1 MIARAAGIVLFALAA
16 LAGEAVLSVIAGGA
30 LRAPVDMPLRASAG
44 EGGAPA
50 RVALEAGEIG
60 RILAHGRWPQRS
72 QRDPS
77 NRVSGQPAAIALGR
91 ELFFEP
97 RLSANGAMSCAT
109 CHIPERGWADGRKQ
123 ALGLAP
129 LDRNTPTVLNVG
141 LQRWFAWD
149 GRSDSLWAQS
159 LKPIVD
165 PREMGATARHVAGV
179 VGAPG
184 ELRCLYERAFG
195 TPPGADE
202 ERVLVDAG
210 KALAAFLETVVSGPT
225 SFDEFRDALA
235 RGDTAAAARY
245 PQAAQRGAR
254 IFIGRGNCSVCHFGA
269 AFTNGE
275 FHDVGVPF
283 LVAPGRVDSGRH
295 GGIRQL
301 RADRFNLLGP
311 YSDDASRA
319 SAVKTRHVELQHAN
333 YGQFKT
339 PSLRNVALTA
349 PYMHDGRYAT
359 LREVVRHYSELD
371 MERIHTHGEQLLRP
385 LRLSDAEIDDLVAF
399 LETLTAPGASTVP
412 APPPVAGC
420 GG

>member
-1 MIARAAGIVLFALAA
+1 MMTRASTAAVVVPLTFVALAVA
-16 LAGEAVLSVIAGGA
+16 AILLGPD
-30 LRAPVDMPLRASAG
+30 RPTRTASAG
-44 EGGAPA
+44 AAEVQTPS
-50 RVALEAGEIG
+50 RLDLEAGEVG
-60 RILAHGRWPQRS
+60 RVLAHGRWPQRA

-77 NRVSGQPAAIALGR
+77 NRVSGHPSAIALGQR
-91 ELFFEP
+91 LFFEP

-141 LQRWFAWD
+141 LQRWFSWD

-165 PREMGATARHVAGV
+165 PREMGVTAQHVAAV
-179 VGAPG
+179 VRAPG
-184 ELRCLYERAFG
+184 VLACLYERAFG
-195 TPPGADE
+195 GRPSDND
-202 ERVLVDAG
+202 ERVLVDVG
-210 KALAAFLETVVSGPT
+210 KALAAFLETVSSGRTP
-225 SFDEFRDALA
+225 FDEFRDALA
-235 RGDTAAAARY
+235 RGDDLAAARY
-245 PQAAQRGAR
+245 PIAAQRGAR
-254 IFIGRGNCSVCHFGA
+254 IFVGRGNCSVCHFGA

-283 LVAPGRVDSGRH
+283 LVAPGRVDPGRH
-295 GGIRQL
+295 GGIKQL

-319 SAVKTRHVELQHAN
+319 SATKTRHVDLQHVN
-333 YGQFKT
+333 FGQFKT

-371 MERIHTHGEQLLRP
+371 VERIHSHSEQLLRP
-385 LRLSDAEIDDLVAF
+385 LRLSDAEIDALVAF
-399 LETLTAPGASTVP
+399 LETLTDPRATVVP
-412 APPPVAGC
+412 AAPAVAGC
-420 GG
+420 AG